1 MFYEEVEVGKTY
13 MSNIKKPITGSE
25 LDLVAQLSGLDA
37 PGFLY
42 PEFAKSLGY
51 KDRPAPGFYIL
62 GVMEGLL
69 YKGGFLADALVWAGS
84 NNLSFKAPV
93 FSGDML
99 SAEATVVSKKLKE
112 RWGPV
117 TYNWTV
123 KNQKDEVVATG
134 TNTCMFALK
143 PSG

>member
-25 LDLVAQLSGLDA
+25 IDIVAQLSGLDT
-37 PGFLY
+37 PGFLNA
-42 PEFAKSLGY
+42 EFAKSLGF
-51 KDRPAPGFYIL
+51 KDRATPGFYIL
-62 GVMEGLL
+62 GTMMGLL
-69 YKGGFLADALVWAGS
+69 YKQGFLADALMWAGTT
-84 NNLSFKAPV
+84 NLSFKTPV
-93 FSGDML
+93 FPGDML

-117 TYNWTV
+117 IYNWTI

-134 TNTCMFALK
+134 TNT
-143 PSG
+143 